1 MIRKKRYWEEMAS
14 FISGEMDHEQA
25 GSFLSKASKD
35 QQLNKEYQLMKKTW
49 DHFNSNPAEKYRDTG
64 KAWAVL
70 NRRIENEGLTQK
82 QQPVTR
88 RITSGH
94 LLRLAAV
101 ALLILAIG
109 IPVIYYSLD
118 RPGGGEGLYKY
129 SSPEG
134 TLTVNLPDGSRVF
147 LNEGAQLHYN
157 DAVEQQREVT
167 LKGEGYFDVT
177 ADHARPF
184 LVNAGKVTL
193 TVLGTSFNVREEE
206 NSSVE
211 VFVESGSVKVYLKDV
226 NQTTTLEAGQ
236 LCKANGSLM
245 ISKMEDLNYLAW
257 KTRDFKFVDESI
269 EEILRVLEKAYHV
282 DVRTENIAD
291 AGMRLTTSYSNQS
304 FDAILNTICT
314 ALNITYEKEGKVYI
328 LQPN

>member
-1 MIRKKRYWEEMAS
+1 MIRKKRYWKEMAS
-14 FISGEMDHEQA
+14 FISGEMDHERA
-25 GSFLSKASKD
+25 DSFLIKASKD

-49 DHFNSNPAEKYRDTG
+49 DHFSSNPADRYRDTG
-64 KAWAVL
+64 KAWTLL
-70 NRRIENEGLTQK
+70 NRRIENEELN
-82 QQPVTR
+82 QQQMPVTR
-88 RITSGH
+88 RISTGNF
-94 LLRLAAV
+94 LRLAAV

-109 IPVIYYSLD
+109 IPVLYYSLTG
-118 RPGGGEGLYKY
+118 PGGEEGLYKY
-129 SSPEG
+129 NSPEG
-134 TLTVNLPDGSRVF
+134 TLTVSLPDGSRVF
-147 LNEGAQLHYN
+147 LNKGAQLQYN

-167 LKGEGYFDVT
+167 LKGEGYFDVA
-177 ADHARPF
+177 ADQDRPF

-211 VFVESGSVKVYLKDV
+211 IFVESGSVKVDLKDV
-226 NQTTTLEAGQ
+226 NQTTTLGAGQ
-236 LCKANGSLM
+236 LCKANGSFM
-245 ISKMEDLNYLAW
+245 ISTMEDLNYLAW

-282 DVRTENIAD
+282 DVRTENITE

-304 FDAILNTICT
+304 FDSILSTICT